1 MDAFDLEGCMNL
13 LGHSLQAKSL
23 IACRGRKKLL
33 HAVGGDLSQI
43 GQIEQLVAGKI
54 GLRQRLSEVLPKQFC
69 KLLDARDRIFIFHP
83 IQLKQMLV

>member
-54 GLRQRLSEVLPKQFC
+54 G
-69 KLLDARDRIFIFHP
+69 
-83 IQLKQMLV
+83 